1 MRIALQ
7 EVPFEDGPSQHS
19 RFVSGIVQVNER
31 NPDYKMLG
39 SQEVKLAYATLMIG
53 KETVAY
59 NDKSKAVNDFLEK
72 LLSFM
77 FQVKRKT
84 RL

>member
-31 NPDYKMLG
+31 KPDYKMLG